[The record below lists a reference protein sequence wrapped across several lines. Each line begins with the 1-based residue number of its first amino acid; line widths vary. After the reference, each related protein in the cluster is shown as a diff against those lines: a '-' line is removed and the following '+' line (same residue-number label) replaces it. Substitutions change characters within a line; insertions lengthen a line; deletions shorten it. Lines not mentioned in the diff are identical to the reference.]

1 MAKTSDWKIVATE
14 GATVDKRI
22 ISATWIKD
30 MAETY
35 SHDQSTALIWPEH
48 YKGDT
53 PWGPY
58 EGKNWGVVEELK
70 AEKRAGKLRLLA
82 KLTPNNYLLSAN
94 KDGQKLFTSIEPDP
108 DYLGTG
114 RCYLRGLA
122 VTDKP
127 ASTGTTRLQFSTA
140 EGEEVTRE
148 VSHLEELDFSECQPK
163 SNPLSNF
170 FSALANLAKH
180 GELPNE
186 ITQSESTP
194 SEEEEEMNL
203 EQFSQLMGKLDGI
216 ESKQNAQ
223 ETKINDLAGK
233 VEEFSAGDE
242 KPDETND
249 QTHSFSV
256 QQFSDE
262 LQKQIAPVMEKVNGL
277 ETQFA
282 ELKQE
287 KPGQKPGEEGNGGD
301 DENKFSTKEVF

>member
-194 SEEEEEMNL
+194 SEEEEEMNP

-233 VEEFSAGDE
+233 VEEFSAIDE
-242 KPDETND
+242 KPDENND
-249 QTHSFSV
+249 QTQSFSV
-256 QQFSDE
+256 QLFSEE
-262 LQKQIAPVMEKVNGL
+262 LQKQLSPVTAQVKDL
-277 ETQFA
+277 QTQFA

-287 KPGQKPGEEGNGGD
+287 KPGQKPGEEGSSG
-301 DENKFSTKEVF
+301 EEKFSSMGVF

>member
-194 SEEEEEMNL
+194 SEEEEEMNP

-233 VEEFSAGDE
+233 VEEFSAIDE
-242 KPDETND
+242 KPDENND
-249 QTHSFSV
+249 QTQSFSV
-256 QQFSDE
+256 QQFSEE
-262 LQKQIAPVMEKVNGL
+262 LQKQLSPVTAQVKDL
-277 ETQFA
+277 QTQFA

-287 KPGQKPGEEGNGGD
+287 KPGQKPGEEGSGG
-301 DENKFSTKEVF
+301 EEKFSSMGVF

>member
-180 GELPNE
+180 GDLPNE

-194 SEEEEEMNL
+194 SEEEEEMNS

-233 VEEFSAGDE
+233 VEEFSAIDE
-242 KPDETND
+242 KPDENND
-249 QTHSFSV
+249 QTQSFSV
-256 QQFSDE
+256 QQFSEE
-262 LQKQIAPVMEKVNGL
+262 LQKQLSPVTEQVKDL
-277 ETQFA
+277 QTQFA

-287 KPGQKPGEEGNGGD
+287 KPGQKPGEEGSGG
-301 DENKFSTKEVF
+301 EEKFSSMGVF

>member
-22 ISATWIKD
+22 ISSTWIKD

-35 SHDQSTALIWPEH
+35 SHDKSTALIWPEH

-82 KLTPNNYLLSAN
+82 KLTPNHYLLSAN
-94 KDGQKLFTSIEPDP
+94 KDGQKLFTSVEVDP

-127 ASTGTTRLQFSTA
+127 ASTGTTRLAFSTA
-140 EGEEVTRE
+140 EGEEIIRE
-148 VSHLEELDFSECQPK
+148 VSQLEELDFSECQSKPN
-163 SNPLSNF
+163 SLSNF
-170 FSALANLAKH
+170 FSALASLAMR
-180 GELPNE
+180 GELPGE
-186 ITQSESTP
+186 LTASEQEPTP
-194 SEEEEEMNL
+194 SEEEEMKP
-203 EQFSQLMGKLDGI
+203 EQFSELMGKLDGI

-223 ETKINDLAGK
+223 ETKISDLAGK
-233 VEEFSAGDE
+233 VEGFSTEGKSPEED
-242 KPDETND
+242 KDKD
-249 QTHSFSV
+249 FSV
-256 QQFSDE
+256 QLFSDE
-262 LQKQIAPVMEKVNGL
+262 LTKQLSPVMEEVRSLK
-277 ETQFA
+277 TQFA
-282 ELKQE
+282 ELKGE
-287 KPGQKPGEEGNGGD
+287 KPGQKPSEEGAD
-301 DENKFSTKEVF
+301 SEVMEVV

>member
-114 RCYLRGLA
+114 CCYLRGLA

-140 EGEEVTRE
+140 EGEDVTRE

-170 FSALANLAKH
+170 FSALANLAKY

-194 SEEEEEMNL
+194 SEEEEEMNP

-216 ESKQNAQ
+216 ELKQNAQ

-233 VEEFSAGDE
+233 VEEFSATDE
-242 KPDETND
+242 KPDENND
-249 QTHSFSV
+249 QTQSFSV
-256 QQFSDE
+256 QQFSEE
-262 LQKQIAPVMEKVNGL
+262 LQKQLSPVTAQVKDL
-277 ETQFA
+277 QTQFA

-287 KPGQKPGEEGNGGD
+287 KPGQKPGEEGSGG
-301 DENKFSTKEVF
+301 EEKFSSMGVF

>member
-148 VSHLEELDFSECQPK
+148 VSHLEELDFFECQPK

-170 FSALANLAKH
+170 FSALANIAKH

-194 SEEEEEMNL
+194 SEEEEEMNP

-233 VEEFSAGDE
+233 VEEFSAIDE
-242 KPDETND
+242 KPDENND
-249 QTHSFSV
+249 QTQSFSV
-256 QQFSDE
+256 QLFSEE
-262 LQKQIAPVMEKVNGL
+262 LQKQLSPVTAQVKDL
-277 ETQFA
+277 QTQFA

-287 KPGQKPGEEGNGGD
+287 KPGQKPGEEGSGG
-301 DENKFSTKEVF
+301 EEKFSSMGVF

>member
-186 ITQSESTP
+186 INQSESTP
-194 SEEEEEMNL
+194 SEEEEEMNP

-233 VEEFSAGDE
+233 VEEFSAIDE
-242 KPDETND
+242 KPDENND

-256 QQFSDE
+256 QQFSEE
-262 LQKQIAPVMEKVNGL
+262 LQKQLSPVTEQVKDL
-277 ETQFA
+277 QTQFA

-287 KPGQKPGEEGNGGD
+287 KPGQKPGDEGSGGEE
-301 DENKFSTKEVF
+301 KFSSMGVF

>member
-170 FSALANLAKH
+170 FSALANLAKY

-194 SEEEEEMNL
+194 SEEEEEMNP

-233 VEEFSAGDE
+233 VEEFSAIDE
-242 KPDETND
+242 KPDENND
-249 QTHSFSV
+249 QTQSFSV
-256 QQFSDE
+256 QQFSEE
-262 LQKQIAPVMEKVNGL
+262 LQKQLSPVTAQVKDL
-277 ETQFA
+277 QTQFA

-287 KPGQKPGEEGNGGD
+287 KPGQKPGEEGSGG
-301 DENKFSTKEVF
+301 EEKFSSMGVF

>member
-170 FSALANLAKH
+170 FSALANLAKY

-194 SEEEEEMNL
+194 SEEEEEMNP

-216 ESKQNAQ
+216 ELKQNAQ

-233 VEEFSAGDE
+233 VEEFSATDE
-242 KPDETND
+242 KPDENND
-249 QTHSFSV
+249 QTQSFSV
-256 QQFSDE
+256 QQFSEE
-262 LQKQIAPVMEKVNGL
+262 LQKQLSPVTAQVKDL
-277 ETQFA
+277 QTQFA

-287 KPGQKPGEEGNGGD
+287 KPGQKPGEEGSGG
-301 DENKFSTKEVF
+301 EEKFSSMGVF